1 MKASGQKAMKMTT
14 GSGMRL
20 PALSI
25 QAVRREAGVGSGLL
39 IAIGF
44 QAEKGG
50 KRAACGVGWQVVG
63 T

>member
-1 MKASGQKAMKMTT
+1 MKMTT